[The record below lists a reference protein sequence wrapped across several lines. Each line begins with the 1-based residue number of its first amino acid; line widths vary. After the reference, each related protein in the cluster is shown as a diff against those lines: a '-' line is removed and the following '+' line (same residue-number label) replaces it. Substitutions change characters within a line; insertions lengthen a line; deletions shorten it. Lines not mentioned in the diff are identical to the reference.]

1 MEQDERVAVLLLGEP
16 RRRAT
21 SSQTSSNRILM
32 PVLLRLPTGR
42 SRLLQH
48 DPATATVAGILS
60 SLEDLEGLPSKAV
73 RLVHEGRELTRAAQ
87 YESPFFGGRAAAV
100 TIDVRL
106 GLVGGG
112 GDGDQPDWT
121 ERGKI
126 PSGSKR
132 RGPEARAPDWHADPS
147 KYAAKTQRDK
157 LERGELVVAVGPFCV
172 PCGKRFAKQTVYD
185 AHLAGKKHLAALQ
198 RMGRDEEAMVCQL
211 DVEAKRRKIAEA
223 EESKRA
229 ATMAEM
235 RSAAATKS
243 TAEDEEAEAKRLAA
257 REEKLR
263 QRAALP
269 MPSCV
274 TATSVYGENDPDDA
288 VADAADP
295 SAQTTTDT
303 SSSVFKPGIAEVI
316 TAAPAMSASEL
327 AAAASGTQSFSYT
340 SGIQDG
346 TGAARTNRFTSA
358 EMAASHRKLLPGDDW
373 FNVRPPT
380 AS

>member
-1 MEQDERVAVLLLGEP
+1 
-16 RRRAT
+16 
-21 SSQTSSNRILM
+21 M

-48 DPATATVAGILS
+48 DPATATVASILS
-60 SLEDLEGLPSKAV
+60 SLEDLEGLPSKSV
-73 RLVHEGRELTRAAQ
+73 RLVHEGIELTRAAK

-100 TIDVRL
+100 TIEVRL
-106 GLVGGG
+106 ALVGGG

-132 RGPEARAPDWHADPS
+132 RGPEARAPDWHADPT
-147 KYAAKTQRDK
+147 KYAAKTERDK

-243 TAEDEEAEAKRLAA
+243 TAESEEAEAARLAE

-263 QRAALP
+263 QRALLP

-274 TATSVYGENDPDDA
+274 TATSVYGENEPDDA
-288 VADAADP
+288 AADADDP
-295 SAQTTTDT
+295 SAQSTTST
-303 SSSVFKPGIAEVI
+303 STSAAAATTAASTTSVFRPGISEVI
-316 TAAPAMSASEL
+316 TTAPAMSASEL

-373 FNVRPPT
+373 FNVRPP
-380 AS
+380 AAP